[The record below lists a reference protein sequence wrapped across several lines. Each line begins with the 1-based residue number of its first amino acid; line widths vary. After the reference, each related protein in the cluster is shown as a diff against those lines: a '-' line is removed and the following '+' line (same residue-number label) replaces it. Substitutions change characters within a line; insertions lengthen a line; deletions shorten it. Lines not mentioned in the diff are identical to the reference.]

1 MAYEIPGLIVGTVTA
16 SADLSAKQNKFVKIS
31 GAGTVTVGAAVSDKV
46 IGVLQN
52 APASGGAAAVM
63 VNGVAKVVSGGSIT
77 AGDEVSCDAN
87 GDAIT
92 ASGSGTYV
100 AGKALTGAVDNDVV
114 SVLLG
119 FNRLIP

>member
-1 MAYEIPGLIVGTVTA
+1 MAYEIPGFTLGTVTA
-16 SADLSAKQNKFVKIS
+16 SADLSAKIHKFVKVS
-31 GAGTVTVGAAVSDKV
+31 GANTVTVGAAVSDKV

-52 APASGGAAAVM
+52 APASGSAAVVM
-63 VNGVAKVVSGGSIT
+63 VTGVTKVVAGGTIT

-87 GDAIT
+87 GDAIAAT
-92 ASGSGTYV
+92 GSGTYV
-100 AGKALTGAVDNDVV
+100 AGKALTGASDNDVV